1 MNKIIQSNYSIIF
14 SFVLLL
20 CAKQGNAQQ
29 PFISI
34 PEQTTTLYIN
44 YPMIIHAAYQGK
56 EKNCRLVGKNIEVIK
71 INSKEV
77 SSEIDYS
84 NTYCVTPNGTTPAFL
99 AYVNAKGDTLD
110 KKQFRITEVPDM
122 KARFNKGSDKI
133 WVIFEDGL
141 PLLGTAEVL
150 SWKIGF
156 EGSNQTFVGKGA
168 EIYESALEFI
178 RNCPS
183 GTVMVI
189 EAEYIPKFLCP
200 MAKKEMVLPAK
211 TTPISKTKL

>member
-1 MNKIIQSNYSIIF
+1 MNKIIQLKYSIIF
-14 SFVLLL
+14 SFVLLFI
-20 CAKQGNAQQ
+20 ASHGNAQQ

-34 PEQTTTLYIN
+34 PEQTTTLYTN

-56 EKNCRLVGKNIEVIK
+56 EKNIRLVGKNLEVIK

-84 NTYCVTPNGTTPAFL
+84 NTYCVTPNGTSPAIL

-110 KKQFRITEVPDM
+110 KKVFRITEVPEM
-122 KARFNKGSDKI
+122 KAYFYKGSNRIIVRFD
-133 WVIFEDGL
+133 DGL

-178 RNCPS
+178 RSCPMN
-183 GTVMVI
+183 TVMVI
-189 EAEYIPKFLCP
+189 EAEYVSKFSCP
-200 MAKKEMVLPAK
+200 MAKKETVLPAK
-211 TTPISKTKL
+211 TTSISKIKL